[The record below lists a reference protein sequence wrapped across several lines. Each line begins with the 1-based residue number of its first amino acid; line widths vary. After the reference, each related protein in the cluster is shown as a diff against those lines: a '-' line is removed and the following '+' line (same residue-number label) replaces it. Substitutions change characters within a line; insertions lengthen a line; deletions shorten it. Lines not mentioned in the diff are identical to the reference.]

1 MVKDASNL
9 VSFYDSHML
18 CETDWLGVGKEI
30 KEIYNLRCSKHC
42 AGITIF
48 SQQFLQVFV
57 SNSVENGAFGQVES
71 QNQVSGKSL
80 SKRFVKLQNFFE
92 FLNVDHM
99 DVTVGEGTDVNRGF
113 GYGVIPPAR
122 ITKNVTFS
130 KKSQNF
136 TILLE

>member
-1 MVKDASNL
+1 M
-9 VSFYDSHML
+9 
-18 CETDWLGVGKEI
+18 
-30 KEIYNLRCSKHC
+30 
-42 AGITIF
+42 
-48 SQQFLQVFV
+48 FV
-57 SNSVENGAFGQVES
+57 SNSVENGAFGQVER